1 MKAIICNR
9 CKKVINEDDIEAIEV
24 LPPQQRRLYPY
35 GKEEF
40 RPSQV
45 NEVDE
50 NQNLHYC
57 GECKEAFY
65 DIFQNAIENTQSYV
79 FQTGEDGIL
88 ILDAPTYEQSTKA
101 MKLGGGVFAIANQ
114 KDGSGG
120 WNWRTF

>member
-65 DIFQNAIENTQSYV
+65 DILQNAIENTQSYV

>member
-1 MKAIICNR
+1 MLNNNR
-9 CKKVINEDDIEAIEV
+9 RGKDLC
-24 LPPQQRRLYPY
+24 

-65 DIFQNAIENTQSYV
+65 DI
-79 FQTGEDGIL
+79 
-88 ILDAPTYEQSTKA
+88 
-101 MKLGGGVFAIANQ
+101 LG
-114 KDGSGG
+114 
-120 WNWRTF
+120 

>member
-9 CKKVINEDDIEAIEV
+9 CKKVIDEDDIEAIEV

-65 DIFQNAIENTQSYV
+65 DI
-79 FQTGEDGIL
+79 
-88 ILDAPTYEQSTKA
+88 
-101 MKLGGGVFAIANQ
+101 LG
-114 KDGSGG
+114 
-120 WNWRTF
+120 

>member
-57 GECKEAFY
+57 GECWVWKLAKGFGDVLRTGATATPEFWVKNAF
-65 DIFQNAIENTQSYV
+65 
-79 FQTGEDGIL
+79 
-88 ILDAPTYEQSTKA
+88 
-101 MKLGGGVFAIANQ
+101 
-114 KDGSGG
+114 KD
-120 WNWRTF
+120 TFHGYQAKKRFMTF